1 MCCNAGNY
9 ALAAGD
15 LSTAAERFVEA
26 AQTGS
31 SASQARLAAVSAA
44 LALLDTQ
51 QPDDILKAADI
62 LRQYEVFDDI
72 DSKLPFAER

>member
-1 MCCNAGNY
+1 M
-9 ALAAGD
+9 
-15 LSTAAERFVEA
+15 EA

-44 LALLDTQ
+44 LALLNTQ
-51 QPDDILKAADI
+51 HPDDILKAADI
-62 LRQYEVFDDI
+62 LRQYEVFDEI